1 MQVTDAMVAA
11 TAESDAAFDGRTW
24 LAMPKSERERYMER
38 SRRSLTAALAEMW
51 QDIETADKPDQ
62 KWGQPIIRL
71 WDGKRERHG
80 YWDTNAFAKKP
91 RPYWHY
97 VDSIAVSDDRAK
109 QPTHWA
115 PLLPAP
121 PRGE

>member
-1 MQVTDAMVAA
+1 MQVNDAMVRAA
-11 TAESDAAFDGRTW
+11 SE
-24 LAMPKSERERYMER
+24 AMKQRRRDEIERGRERATYEQMA
-38 SRRSLTAALAEMW
+38 SLALTAAMAELW

-71 WDGKRERHG
+71 WDGERERHG

-121 PRGE
+121 PKRDNP